1 MTWAVQLTGVT
12 YHRSRLTDQLPVAVI
27 SAVTGVSRAS
37 SLVTD
42 IQDGYL
48 DRLLLTPVRRGTL
61 LLGLMT
67 ADFMLIVTL
76 AVPVLVLGLVLGISV
91 PTGLLG
97 MLVFIH
103 AWYVFLAGQFDPK
116 GHVLILPAGLRLL
129 NDILLVII
137 LLELFRTVVRFL
149 QTEVLELEPY
159 LSVGVIACT
168 RKILTASAELS
179 HQQNMTET
187 QFYQY
192 LMDVGLNVTV
202 IIALIGAVFMIRQ
215 RPQPSPPP
223 VAAPARAGQ

>member
-1 MTWAVQLTGVT
+1 MMMSPEAVT
-12 YHRSRLTDQLPVAVI
+12 HRSEMMKRWC
-27 SAVTGVSRAS
+27 
-37 SLVTD
+37 
-42 IQDGYL
+42 GYMEWL
-48 DRLLLTPVRRGTL
+48 DRLGYATAGFSLL
-61 LLGLMT
+61 
-67 ADFMLIVTL
+67 I
-76 AVPVLVLGLVLGISV
+76 
-91 PTGLLG
+91 LG
-97 MLVFIH
+97 MLVFVH
-103 AWYVFLAGQFDPK
+103 AWYVFIVGQFDPK
-116 GHVLILPAGLRLL
+116 GNVLILPAGLRLL

-202 IIALIGAVFMIRQ
+202 IIALIGAVFMIRK
-215 RPQPSPPP
+215 RPEQLPLP
-223 VAAPARAGQ
+223 AASSVRAGQ